1 MILSTVFLLDSINN
15 GVVQVSYT
23 KASDLFVIVS
33 FAFIFF
39 ALLETMLVYR
49 ISLISQKES
58 TKASDVVTVS

>member
-15 GVVQVSYT
+15 GVAQVSYT

-49 ISLISQKES
+49 ICRLSEKES
-58 TKASDVVTVS
+58 TKSSDVVTVS

>member
-15 GVVQVSYT
+15 GVAQVSYT

-49 ISLISQKES
+49 FCWLFKKES
-58 TKASDVVTVS
+58 TKTNDVITVS